1 MKKLLLIDTSE
12 RDKEI
17 IKSILD
23 VEFDVI
29 VARNGTEGLSILDS
43 MPSISVAVLV
53 FPLIGL
59 NGMETLQTIRSDSRF
74 KHMAVVVVEK
84 GKVSDE
90 IMDLTVGADD
100 VIHTPCDPEL
110 LLAKIRNV
118 VTNRELLLTTQNRSG
133 LQSNILDET
142 DTAIYVVDAI
152 NYNLYYVNHA
162 ASKLMGCSLQNYSGK
177 KCFKYLLGKNAPCE
191 FCKVAIAHTK
201 QNTSEL
207 YLPKA
212 DRTVKVTVRMMEWM
226 GRPSY
231 ILYEDD
237 ITEQKKA
244 YELAEKR
251 YQQELQRR
259 SRVNLDFMAYL
270 LMNVTKGTV
279 LEHDPHGFPVPTIAP
294 GHPISDFIEH
304 VLPTVIDFD
313 KRREFAEMLSLENMR
328 KAYEE
333 GNNFLSIDYRR
344 YSRQDNIIMWARS
357 TIQLMKDPQSGE
369 LTAFL
374 YTYDINEMRMIQE
387 TIQVAARY
395 DYDILAHINLITETI
410 KCYAQNK
417 SRLNRFLN
425 KEYPYEKTIQRY
437 IGKYVLKEERAETLQ
452 MMQLS
457 VISKE
462 LQDKDIYEVIVKII
476 ERGQVRQKKV
486 RFANFDKKYGMVF
499 LSVVDITDVLEH
511 EAKQRQNLVQ
521 ELAAKNEESR
531 RKTHFLSSVS
541 EEMKNSLNTVI
552 GMADIAEEDIR
563 NDKLVRQSLQSI
575 RKSTEHIVNIVNDMM
590 DLSRIENGTML
601 FKKEFCDANI
611 GLELLQKH
619 IKPLLAAKNQKLVVE
634 KQVYHTTYYADR
646 AILQK
651 MTANLIGF
659 MSKATPSRGI
669 IRTRLFELPSLN
681 KNFVHFRFSLQSEQA
696 SVNETEIRNRM
707 KAFAWLERGNGS
719 IRNESGL
726 ELAIA
731 KGLAAGYQG
740 SLGVKCSP
748 ETGLEFVTDVHFE
761 LADKEAAKKKAVGL
775 DARNNMELQ
784 GLQILVAEDK
794 LVSILVARK
803 LLASKGIKVD
813 YVKNGK
819 LAFQKF
825 RDSQEGFYNLI
836 ILNLHL
842 PEVDGYE
849 AAQMIRACEH
859 PQAKTIPII
868 AMSGN
873 LLDDNEG
880 KCLSAGMNAFIPK
893 PIKGDRL
900 LKLIV
905 SVLQNA

>member
-17 IKSILD
+17 LKSILD

-43 MPSISVAVLV
+43 TPSISVAVLV

-162 ASKLMGCSLQNYSGK
+162 ASKLLGCSLQNYSGK
-177 KCFKYLLGKNAPCE
+177 KCYKYLLGKNAPCE

-387 TIQVAARY
+387 TIQVAARL
-395 DYDILAHINLITETI
+395 DYDILAQINLITETI

-452 MMQLS
+452 RMQLS

-462 LQDKDIYEVIVKII
+462 LQDKDIYEIIVKIT
-476 ERGQVRQKKV
+476 EHGQVRQKKV

-521 ELAAKNEESR
+521 ELAATNEESR
-531 RKTHFLSSVS
+531 RKTHFLTSVS

-563 NDKLVRQSLQSI
+563 NDKMVRQSLQSI

-590 DLSRIENGTML
+590 DLSRIENGTMP

-619 IKPLLAAKNQKLVVE
+619 IKPLLAAKNQKLIVE
-634 KQVYHTTYYADR
+634 KQAYHTTYYADR

-659 MSKATPSRGI
+659 MSKATPSRGV
-669 IRTRLFELPSLN
+669 IRMRLFELPSLK
-681 KNFVHFRFSLQSEQA
+681 KNFVHFRFLLQSEQA
-696 SVNETEIRNRM
+696 SVNETEMRNRM
-707 KAFAWLERGNGS
+707 KAFAWLDRSNGAV
-719 IRNESGL
+719 RNESGL
-726 ELAIA
+726 GLAIA

-740 SLGVKCSP
+740 SLDVKCLP

-761 LADKEAAKKKAVGL
+761 LADEKAAKKKAVAL

-819 LAFQKF
+819 MAFQKF

-849 AAQMIRACEH
+849 AAQMIRACDH
-859 PQAKTIPII
+859 PQAKTVPII

-873 LLDDNEG
+873 LVDDNEG

-893 PIKGDRL
+893 PIKADRL